1 MIKSQ
6 KLNALIC
13 LIIILISCK
22 SNTTKNNLYEVE
34 CNAEGIYNGVRAY
47 LKSSNNNKQVID
59 TAVVMNGAFKFKGEV
74 SSPEMRILTID
85 GINGQTALVLE
96 SGKTNVTIYK
106 DSIYKSIIKGGEN
119 NSIFNKYK
127 DGYQNLVEKV
137 TSLREEYMAS
147 RNNIEAVKRIQKQN
161 VELRLELKNYG
172 LNFLTQH
179 PDTDFSLM
187 LLESI
192 TLQKEFDAKLANEI
206 LEKIPNKISNRKY
219 NIEVMQ
225 KINFNINNALSKAV
239 IEVNSIAPDFTAP
252 DPEGNQITL
261 SEILGK
267 VTILDFWASW
277 CRPCRVENPNFV
289 KLYDKY
295 HEKGL
300 NIISVSL
307 DRENQKSRWIK
318 AIEKDNLS
326 WYNVSNLKYW
336 QDPVAL
342 MYNITSIPATFILDD
357 KGTIIA
363 TRLRGSALEKKIDEL
378 FER

>member
-34 CNAEGIYNGVRAY
+34 CNADGIYNGVRAY

-137 TSLREEYMAS
+137 TKIREEYMAS

-206 LEKIPNKISNRKY
+206 LEKIPNKISNRQY

>member
-34 CNAEGIYNGVRAY
+34 CNADGIYNGVRAY

-96 SGKTNVTIYK
+96 SGNTNVTIYK

-206 LEKIPNKISNRKY
+206 LEKIPNKISNRQY

-239 IEVNSIAPDFTAP
+239 VEVNSIAPDFTAP
-252 DPEGNQITL
+252 DPEGNQINL

-277 CRPCRVENPNFV
+277 CRPCRLENPNFV

-342 MYNITSIPATFILDD
+342 MYNISSIPATFILDD

>member
-1 MIKSQ
+1 
-6 KLNALIC
+6 
-13 LIIILISCK
+13 
-22 SNTTKNNLYEVE
+22 
-34 CNAEGIYNGVRAY
+34 
-47 LKSSNNNKQVID
+47 
-59 TAVVMNGAFKFKGEV
+59 MNGAFNFKGEV
-74 SSPEMRILTID
+74 ISPEMRILTID

-206 LEKIPNKISNRKY
+206 LEKIPNKISNRQY

-225 KINFNINNALSKAV
+225 KINFNISNALSKAV
-239 IEVNSIAPDFTAP
+239 IEVNSVAPDFTAP

-289 KLYDKY
+289 KLYNKY

-342 MYNITSIPATFILDD
+342 MYNISSIPATFILDD

>member
-34 CNAEGIYNGVRAY
+34 CNADGIYNGVRAY

-206 LEKIPNKISNRKY
+206 LEKIPNKISNRQY

>member
-206 LEKIPNKISNRKY
+206 LEKIPNNISNRQY

>member
-34 CNAEGIYNGVRAY
+34 CNADGIYNGVRAY

-147 RNNIEAVKRIQKQN
+147 RNNIEEVKRIQKQN

-206 LEKIPNKISNRKY
+206 LEKIPNKISNRQY

>member
-1 MIKSQ
+1 MIKYQ

-34 CNAEGIYNGVRAY
+34 CNADGIYNGVRAY

-206 LEKIPNKISNRKY
+206 LEKIPNKISNRQY

>member
-13 LIIILISCK
+13 LISILISCK

-34 CNAEGIYNGVRAY
+34 CNADGIYNGVRAY

-206 LEKIPNKISNRKY
+206 LEKIPNKISNRQY

-239 IEVNSIAPDFTAP
+239 VEVNSIAPDFTAP

>member
-34 CNAEGIYNGVRAY
+34 CNADGIYNGVRAY

-206 LEKIPNKISNRKY
+206 LEKIPNKISNRQY

-239 IEVNSIAPDFTAP
+239 TEVNSIAPDFTAP

>member
-34 CNAEGIYNGVRAY
+34 CNADGIYNGVRAY

-74 SSPEMRILTID
+74 SSPEMRILIID

-206 LEKIPNKISNRKY
+206 LEKIPNKISNRQY

-239 IEVNSIAPDFTAP
+239 IEVNSVAPDFTAP

-289 KLYDKY
+289 KLYNKY

-342 MYNITSIPATFILDD
+342 MYNISSIPATFILDD

>member
-6 KLNALIC
+6 KLNAIIC
-13 LIIILISCK
+13 LISILISCK

-34 CNAEGIYNGVRAY
+34 CNADGIYNGVRAY

-59 TAVVMNGAFKFKGEV
+59 TALVMNGAFKFKGEV

-206 LEKIPNKISNRKY
+206 LEKIPNKISNRQH

-261 SEILGK
+261 SKILGK

-277 CRPCRVENPNFV
+277 CRPCRLENPNFV

>member
-13 LIIILISCK
+13 LIIVLISCK

-34 CNAEGIYNGVRAY
+34 CNADGIYNGVRAY
-47 LKSSNNNKQVID
+47 LKSSNNKQVID

-147 RNNIEAVKRIQKQN
+147 RNNIEGVKRIQKQN

-206 LEKIPNKISNRKY
+206 LEKIPNKISNRQY

-239 IEVNSIAPDFTAP
+239 IEVNNIAPDFTAP
-252 DPEGNQITL
+252 DPEDNQITL

>member
-34 CNAEGIYNGVRAY
+34 CNADGIYNGVRAY

-206 LEKIPNKISNRKY
+206 LERIPNKISNRTY

-239 IEVNSIAPDFTAP
+239 IEVNSVAPDFTAP

-289 KLYDKY
+289 KLYNKY

-342 MYNITSIPATFILDD
+342 MYNISSIPATFILDD

>member
-6 KLNALIC
+6 KLNALIY
-13 LIIILISCK
+13 LLIILISCK
-22 SNTTKNNLYEVE
+22 SNTTKNNMYEVE
-34 CNAEGIYNGVRAY
+34 CNADGIYNGVRAY

-206 LEKIPNKISNRKY
+206 LEKIPNKISNRQY

>member
-161 VELRLELKNYG
+161 VELRLELKNYR

-206 LEKIPNKISNRKY
+206 LEKIPNKISNRQH

>member
-13 LIIILISCK
+13 LISILISCR
-22 SNTTKNNLYEVE
+22 SNTTKNNLYVVE
-34 CNAEGIYNGVRAY
+34 CNADGIYNGVRAY

-59 TAVVMNGAFKFKGEV
+59 TAVVMNGAFNFKGEV
-74 SSPEMRILTID
+74 ISPEMRILTID

-206 LEKIPNKISNRKY
+206 LEKIPNKISNRQY

-225 KINFNINNALSKAV
+225 KINFNISNALSKAV
-239 IEVNSIAPDFTAP
+239 IEVNSVAPDFTAP

-289 KLYDKY
+289 KLYNKY

-342 MYNITSIPATFILDD
+342 MYNISSIPATFILDD

>member
-13 LIIILISCK
+13 LIIVLISCK

-34 CNAEGIYNGVRAY
+34 CNADGIYNGVRAY

-206 LEKIPNKISNRKY
+206 LEKIPNKISNRQY

-239 IEVNSIAPDFTAP
+239 VEVNSIAPDFTAP

-277 CRPCRVENPNFV
+277 CRPCRLENPNFV

>member
-34 CNAEGIYNGVRAY
+34 CNADGIYNGVRAY

-206 LEKIPNKISNRKY
+206 LEKIPNKISNRQY

-239 IEVNSIAPDFTAP
+239 VEVNSIAPDFTAP

-289 KLYDKY
+289 KLYNKY

>member
-6 KLNALIC
+6 KLNALIY
-13 LIIILISCK
+13 LLIILISCK

-34 CNAEGIYNGVRAY
+34 CNADGIYNGVRAY

-206 LEKIPNKISNRKY
+206 LEKIPNKISNRQY

>member
-13 LIIILISCK
+13 LIIVLISCK

-34 CNAEGIYNGVRAY
+34 CNADGIYNGVRAY

-206 LEKIPNKISNRKY
+206 LEKIPNKISNRQY

>member
-13 LIIILISCK
+13 LIIVLISCK

-34 CNAEGIYNGVRAY
+34 CNADGIYNGVRAY

-206 LEKIPNKISNRKY
+206 LEKIPNKISNRQY

-239 IEVNSIAPDFTAP
+239 IEVNNIAPDFTAP
-252 DPEGNQITL
+252 DPEDNQITL

>member
-34 CNAEGIYNGVRAY
+34 CNADGIYNGVRAY

-206 LEKIPNKISNRKY
+206 LEKIPNKISNRQY

-239 IEVNSIAPDFTAP
+239 VEVNSIAPDFTAP

>member
-1 MIKSQ
+1 
-6 KLNALIC
+6 
-13 LIIILISCK
+13 
-22 SNTTKNNLYEVE
+22 
-34 CNAEGIYNGVRAY
+34 
-47 LKSSNNNKQVID
+47 
-59 TAVVMNGAFKFKGEV
+59 
-74 SSPEMRILTID
+74 
-85 GINGQTALVLE
+85 
-96 SGKTNVTIYK
+96 
-106 DSIYKSIIKGGEN
+106 
-119 NSIFNKYK
+119 
-127 DGYQNLVEKV
+127 
-137 TSLREEYMAS
+137 MAS

>member
-6 KLNALIC
+6 KLNAIIC
-13 LIIILISCK
+13 LISILISCK

-34 CNAEGIYNGVRAY
+34 CNADGIYNGVRAY

-206 LEKIPNKISNRKY
+206 LEKIPNKISNRQH

-277 CRPCRVENPNFV
+277 CRPCRLENPNFV

>member
-34 CNAEGIYNGVRAY
+34 CNADGIYNGVRAY

-206 LEKIPNKISNRKY
+206 LEKIPNKISNREY

-239 IEVNSIAPDFTAP
+239 VEVNSIAPDFTAP
-252 DPEGNQITL
+252 DPEGNKITL